1 MWSRICTTWP
11 EKPHCG
17 NCGVPFMNSTTSFD
31 FTSWSMNCSMLIFAS
46 FCGTAFRLA
55 SALNPTLSYMY
66 PKPLCIQSKLGGS
79 WYAPHRPSKGR
90 TTPPQPSSWPR
101 SRAREAF
108 IPDRSPYLGQA
119 IRGEPGCHSNVLTP
133 NGDYRDETSIRCGR
147 AGRPLPVIILRFR
160 WPRRGFG
167 GSVPHGSKRDRVPRR
182 SPDGRGSA
190 DPVDAGCEPGEM
202 APRPY
207 HLVLRAIPARR
218 TLQGLHALS
227 SGLCLPVQFLLRQR
241 RSTARPSPAR
251 PSDPSR
257 RRRNYRLPPACRRRR
272 GEILPGRR

>member
-46 FCGTAFRLA
+46 FCGTTFRPA

-79 WYAPHRPSKGR
+79 WYAPHRLSEGR
-90 TTPPQPSSWPR
+90 ATPRNPLPASITGPGGFYPGLEPL
-101 SRAREAF
+101 SRTG
-108 IPDRSPYLGQA
+108 YL
-119 IRGEPGCHSNVLTP
+119 PGCHSNVLTP

-147 AGRPLPVIILRFR
+147 AGCPLPVIILRFR

-167 GSVPHGSKRDRVPRR
+167 GSVPHGPKRDRVPRR
-182 SPDGRGSA
+182 SADARGSA
-190 DPVDAGCEPGEM
+190 DPVDAGCEPGEV

-241 RSTARPSPAR
+241 RSAARPSPAR

-257 RRRNYRLPPACRRRR
+257 RRRNHRLPTACRRRR
-272 GEILPGRR
+272 GEILPDCR